1 VAPTLEG
8 LSQDRNAE
16 QFVKLISV
24 ENMKSNEWVASL
36 SLALDEKRDGARSDW
51 VRQVRAE
58 MAKRLSE
65 QRRINPP
72 PPEAADGK
80 LNARI
85 SIPGGSFT
93 MGEGEG
99 EHPVTVS
106 PFRIQ
111 EHEVTNAEY
120 RRFLSQSEPD
130 PNHDYE
136 AAPDLPVVNV
146 TWYDAVAYAAWL
158 GGSLPT
164 EAQWE
169 FAARGTKGRTYPWGE
184 QAPECDRA
192 NFKGCQPDGPK
203 PIKTLRED
211 GKTPEGVYDLA
222 GNVWEW
228 CRDWFAEYPGSE
240 QTDPLGPA
248 SGSARVLRG
257 GSFNSSPELLRGAYR
272 YQFSAYDRVDYNGFR
287 VVWSAAG
294 RP

>member
-1 VAPTLEG
+1 
-8 LSQDRNAE
+8 
-16 QFVKLISV
+16 
-24 ENMKSNEWVASL
+24 M
-36 SLALDEKRDGARSDW
+36 
-51 VRQVRAE
+51 
-58 MAKRLSE
+58 
-65 QRRINPP
+65 
-72 PPEAADGK
+72 
-80 LNARI
+80 
-85 SIPGGSFT
+85 
-93 MGEGEG
+93 
-99 EHPVTVS
+99 TVS

-120 RRFLSQSEPD
+120 RRFLSQSQPD

-136 AAPDLPVVNV
+136 AAQDLPVVNV
-146 TWYDAVAYAAWL
+146 TWYDAMAYAAWL

-192 NFKGCQPDGPK
+192 NFKECQPDGLK
-203 PIKTLRED
+203 PVKTRREE

-228 CRDWFAEYPGSE
+228 CRDWFANYPSSE

-257 GSFNSSPELLRGAYR
+257 GSFYSSPDLLRGAHR

-294 RP
+294 RLD

>member
-1 VAPTLEG
+1 
-8 LSQDRNAE
+8 
-16 QFVKLISV
+16 
-24 ENMKSNEWVASL
+24 M
-36 SLALDEKRDGARSDW
+36 
-51 VRQVRAE
+51 
-58 MAKRLSE
+58 
-65 QRRINPP
+65 
-72 PPEAADGK
+72 
-80 LNARI
+80 
-85 SIPGGSFT
+85 
-93 MGEGEG
+93 
-99 EHPVTVS
+99 TVS

-136 AAPDLPVVNV
+136 AAQDLPVVKV
-146 TWYDAVAYAAWL
+146 TWYDAMAYAAWL

-192 NFKGCQPDGPK
+192 NFKGCQPDGLK
-203 PIKTLRED
+203 PVKTRREE

-228 CRDWFAEYPGSE
+228 CRDWFANYPSSQ

-257 GSFNSSPELLRGAYR
+257 GSFYSSPDLLRGAHR
-272 YQFSAYDRVDYNGFR
+272 YQFSAYDPVDYNGFR
-287 VVWSAAG
+287 VVWPAAG
-294 RP
+294 RRE